1 MNSDLDKIKFSKLT
15 KSQKA
20 KADRIMELIRRLQDE
35 GVHTFA
41 VSSPTDYL
49 SFVRCDKTSG
59 IDGLSYNDIPK
70 ESEYCNLNSKG
81 LVTGIAL

>member
-1 MNSDLDKIKFSKLT
+1 MNDNFDKIKFSKLT

-35 GVHTFA
+35 DVHTFA

-49 SFVRCDKTSG
+49 CFVRCDETSG
-59 IDGLSYNDIPK
+59 IDGSNYNDIPK
-70 ESEYCNLNSKG
+70 ESEYCNLNSSG